1 MLKSMTDLN
10 RIVQEIR
17 NYEGVKRKNP
27 IKHLINQFKPFS
39 NYGNTIIDFGDDAA
53 VLKGEGNYL
62 LLAADGIWANLLND
76 LFWAGYCAVLVNV
89 NDIYAMGGKP
99 IAMVNIMSLKKTDN
113 CKDLLEG
120 IKTGCDKFK
129 VPMVGG
135 HLHPDTENTTVSVSI
150 MGNASKI
157 LSSFSAKEGEDLIL
171 AMDMDGRR
179 YNNFLNW
186 DTTLN
191 KSSEECLSKLR
202 IMNEIAEK
210 ELSFAAKD
218 ISNPGIL
225 GTIGMLLETSRKGA
239 VIDVDEIQR
248 PDNMDFIDWLKIY
261 PGYGF
266 TLTSSPEN
274 TDKILSLFKNQKIEA
289 RVIGKVTNDNIMTLK
304 DKNQK
309 MTLFDFKTDIITGI
323 K

>member
-1 MLKSMTDLN
+1 MVELN
-10 RIVQEIR
+10 RIVNEIR

-27 IKHLINQFKPFS
+27 IKHLINQFKPYS
-39 NYGNTIIDFGDDAA
+39 NYGNTVIDFGDDAA
-53 VLKGEGNYL
+53 VLKNDCNYL
-62 LLAADGIWANLLND
+62 LLAADGIWASLLKD
-76 LFWAGYCAVLVNV
+76 LFWAGYCSVLVNV
-89 NDIYAMGGKP
+89 NDIYAMGGTP

-135 HLHPDTENTTVSVSI
+135 HLHPDTETTTVSVSI
-150 MGNASKI
+150 MGNATKI
-157 LSSFSAKEGEDLIL
+157 LSSFSAKEGEDIIL
-171 AMDMDGRR
+171 AMDMNGRQ

-191 KSSEECLSKLR
+191 KSSEECISKLKV
-202 IMNEIAEK
+202 MNEIAEK

-239 VIDVDEIQR
+239 IINVEDIQR
-248 PDNMDFIDWLKIY
+248 PDTLDFIDWLKIY

-266 TLTSSPEN
+266 TLTSAPEN
-274 TDKILSLFKNQKIEA
+274 TDKILNLFKKQKVEA
-289 RVIGKVTNDNIMTLK
+289 RVVGKVTNDNVMTLV
-304 DKNQK
+304 DNNQK
-309 MTLFDFKTDIITGI
+309 KTLFDFNTDIITGI